1 MTQEEHSKVDKKE
14 KANKNNLPGLYKHQG
29 VQPY

>member
-1 MTQEEHSKVDKKE
+1 MTQEEHSKVDKK